1 MILEVCCGCRSSVDA
16 AVLGGA
22 RRIELC
28 SHLEQD
34 GLTPAWEDLQ
44 YARSKYPFLKIHV
57 LIRPRGGIF
66 VYSAAEVAAMCADID
81 TALSL
86 GADGI
91 VIGALTTAGDV
102 DVPAMEAMMESV
114 SNFDLLGSLCHSA
127 TDDNILGRSV
137 SVTFHRAFDVCRK
150 PFDALSQIISLGC
163 SRVLTSGQ
171 AATAIEGAAMI
182 RALQEKAGSRL
193 IILAGG
199 GVTPSN
205 VASLVRLSGCREVHA
220 SASALIDGQKVT
232 QSTTVAAI
240 LASLSF

>member
-1 MILEVCCGCRSSVDA
+1 MILEVCCGNCASVDA
-16 AVLGGA
+16 AVEGGA
-22 RRIELC
+22 QRIELC
-28 SHLEQD
+28 SHLELD

-44 YARSKYPFLKIHV
+44 YARSQYPFLKIHV
-57 LIRPRGGIF
+57 LIRPRGGNF

-81 TALSL
+81 TALSM

-91 VIGALTTAGDV
+91 VIGALTASGDV
-102 DVPAMEAMMESV
+102 DVPAMETMMESV

-150 PFDALSQIISLGC
+150 PFEALSQIISLGC
-163 SRVLTSGQ
+163 SRILTSGQ
-171 AATAIEGAAMI
+171 AATAIEGASMI
-182 RALQEKAGSRL
+182 RSLQEQAGSRL
-193 IILAGG
+193 TILAGG
-199 GVTPSN
+199 GVNPSN

-232 QSTTVAAI
+232 QSATVAAI